1 MALTYSTYVTTIS
14 NMMTTQEAQ
23 AEFVQ
28 ILPSIIDYAEQ
39 RIYRELD
46 LLSTT
51 VRNTAG
57 TLTVNSRNFTLPVPA
72 AGPFV
77 VLDAINIMN
86 LSDVRVAQLQPV
98 SLEFLDAAYPAET
111 STAASVV
118 PEYFAMVTD
127 QTIVVGPSPGTA
139 WKVEVVGEIRPT
151 PLSVN
156 NTTTYLTN
164 YLPDLFIAASMVFA
178 SGYQK
183 NFGSQSDD
191 KAMAQSWENQYAIL
205 KSSADLEEN
214 RKRWASVSWTSKQPS
229 PVAVPQ
235 RG

>member
-1 MALTYSTYVTTIS
+1 MALTYSTYVSTIA
-14 NMMTTQEAQ
+14 NLMTTSTSQT
-23 AEFVQ
+23 EFVQ

-51 VRNTAG
+51 VRDTTG
-57 TLTVNSRNFTLPVPA
+57 TLTVNNRNFTLPTPA
-72 AGPFV
+72 AGRFV
-77 VLDAINIMN
+77 VLDAINIMSLAN
-86 LSDVRVAQLQPV
+86 VRVAQLQPV

-139 WKVEVVGEIRPT
+139 WPVEVVGEIRPA
-151 PLSVN
+151 PLTAS

-164 YLPDLFIAASMVFA
+164 YLPDLFVAASMVFA

-191 KAMAQSWENQYAIL
+191 PKMSASWETQYQTLFA
-205 KSSADLEEN
+205 SANLEEA

-229 PVAVPQ
+229 PVAQPQ